1 MDDTQARVGG
11 GVGRAVGGI
20 VVDEHHG
27 GEVAGR
33 TQRGEC
39 RGQPGQGVGLVAGRH
54 DEAEPGGRRG
64 VGRRGGWIHGAGS
77 YARTLAA
84 MADPASEAAGRVPA
98 AGSAAAAGTT
108 APPDLARLV
117 ELLRGVSAA
126 SDPRQVLRH
135 FAEALHRGR
144 HLGGFVSISRR
155 GLGPGEYRVTRRL
168 LTDRDEPIERG
179 NPWSG
184 AALPVCRGGLV
195 AELIDGGVPVVRNN
209 LGSIR
214 DAVLGPDAERFG
226 SVMAVPLFDG
236 GEPLNWALQLRPD
249 AEPFGEDEL
258 REALLQGNLV
268 GGNVRLVRLAQQIRE
283 AAATQDAE
291 VKRIGEIQQA
301 LLPERLPDIPGVST
315 AVLYQTPAAA
325 GGDFYT
331 IRPLGVDGLDEGQA
345 SGAWGLL
352 VADVAGHGPAAAVV
366 MAMLQSILMAM
377 PVGHQAD
384 AGSVCAFLNKHLC
397 SKRIEGAFVTAVV
410 AGYRPDTGVL
420 RYARAGH
427 PLPMVRREHAAVQGA
442 PPRVEVLALDG
453 EAGPPLGVLP
463 AADFPSTDIE
473 LRAGDALVLYTDGL
487 EEARSPAG
495 VFFGRAGLE
504 RALLDCA
511 GDAGCLIDTL
521 RRRVA
526 EHEGDAGAGDD
537 QTVLAMK
544 VDGIG

>member
-1 MDDTQARVGG
+1 MADDT
-11 GVGRAVGGI
+11 
-20 VVDEHHG
+20 
-27 GEVAGR
+27 
-33 TQRGEC
+33 
-39 RGQPGQGVGLVAGRH
+39 
-54 DEAEPGGRRG
+54 
-64 VGRRGGWIHGAGS
+64 
-77 YARTLAA
+77 
-84 MADPASEAAGRVPA
+84 SEAAGPA
-98 AGSAAAAGTT
+98 SAGVAPAP
-108 APPDLARLV
+108 APPDIARLV

-155 GLGPGEYRVTRRL
+155 GLGPGEYRVTRRM
-168 LTDRDEPIERG
+168 LTDRDEPIDRG
-179 NPWSG
+179 NPWAGG
-184 AALPVCRGGLV
+184 AVLPIHRGGLI
-195 AELIDGGVPVVRNN
+195 ADLIDGGQPSLRNG

-214 DAVLGPDAERFG
+214 DAVLGPDAEAFG
-226 SVMAVPLFDG
+226 SVLAIPLFDG

-249 AEPFGEDEL
+249 DCPFGEDEL

-291 VKRIGEIQQA
+291 VKRIGKIQQA

-331 IRPLGVDGLDEGQA
+331 VRPLGVDGVDEGTA
-345 SGAWGLL
+345 IGAWGLV
-352 VADVAGHGPAAAVV
+352 VADVSGHGPASAVV

-377 PVGHQAD
+377 PVAHQSDPGA
-384 AGSVCAFLNKHLC
+384 VCSYLNKHLC
-397 SKRIEGAFVTAVV
+397 SKRIEGTFATAVV
-410 AGYRPDTGVL
+410 AGYNPDTGVL

-427 PLPMVRREHAAVQGA
+427 PLPMIRREHAAGEGA
-442 PPRVEVLALDG
+442 PPRVEVISLDG
-453 EAGPPLGVLP
+453 EGGPPLGVLCD
-463 AADFPSTDIE
+463 ADFPSAGVQ
-473 LRAGDALVLYTDGL
+473 LQAGDALVLYTDGL

-495 VFFGRAGLE
+495 DFFGRTGIE

-511 GDAGCLIDTL
+511 GDADCLVDTL
-521 RRRVA
+521 RRRIA

-544 VDGIG
+544 VNAIG